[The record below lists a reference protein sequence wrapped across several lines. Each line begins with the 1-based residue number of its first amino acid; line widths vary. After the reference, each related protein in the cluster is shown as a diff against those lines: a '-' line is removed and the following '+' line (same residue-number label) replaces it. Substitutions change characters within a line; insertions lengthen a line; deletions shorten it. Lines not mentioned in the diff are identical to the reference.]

1 MSGVANINYRKII
14 DMTFADPLQGAV
26 DTPRDCATQQT
37 QEQRDTAVAVRI
49 IVTVMALLLAWG
61 VSFATWGLPGL
72 YLPAVGLVPVI
83 WGVLLLITRG

>member
-1 MSGVANINYRKII
+1 
-14 DMTFADPLQGAV
+14 MTFADPVQGAV
-26 DTPRDCATQQT
+26 DAGHVSTTRQT

-49 IVTVMALLLAWG
+49 MVTILVLLLAWG